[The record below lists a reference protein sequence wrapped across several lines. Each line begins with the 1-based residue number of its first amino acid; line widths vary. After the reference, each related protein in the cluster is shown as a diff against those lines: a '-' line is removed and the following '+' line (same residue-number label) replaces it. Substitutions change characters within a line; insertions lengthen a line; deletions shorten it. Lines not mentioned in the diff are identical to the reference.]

1 MGKINFTPFPFL
13 ETERLTLQQLTLED
27 DNEIFLLRSD
37 EQVNKYLDRPIV
49 KNSNDAKQFISKI
62 NHDISNNE
70 LFYWA
75 IAFKNNPKLI
85 GTICLW
91 NISEDETTAEIGF
104 ELLPDFQ
111 GKGIM
116 KEVLP
121 AVIKYGFETKN
132 LKSIEGEVDPS
143 NIKSIKLMEKNGF
156 VFTTQFE
163 STAIYSMPNPAKS
176 II

>member
-1 MGKINFTPFPFL
+1 MRPFTTL
-13 ETERLTLQQLTLED
+13 TTERFSLRQLTLED
-27 DNEIFLLRSD
+27 ANEIFLLRSD
-37 EQVNKYLDRPIV
+37 ERVNKYLDRPIA
-49 KNSNDAKQFISKI
+49 KNSDDAKQFINRI

-104 ELLPDFQ
+104 ELLPEHQ

-116 KEVLP
+116 QEVLP
-121 AVIKYGFETKN
+121 VVIKYGFEEMKLQSIDGEASPNN
-132 LKSIEGEVDPS
+132 LKSIR
-143 NIKSIKLMEKNGF
+143 LMKKFGFSFKNHSEK
-156 VFTTQFE
+156 
-163 STAIYSMPNPAKS
+163 TAIYSISKQS
-176 II
+176 KKIR